1 MQKQEKFIQDSISNL
16 MFNCGRLDVL
26 IDRLD
31 GNEEHKEL
39 KVMLQRIKH
48 SLEINADQL
57 WQFPIDK

>member
-1 MQKQEKFIQDSISNL
+1 MTRQEKFIQDSISNL

-31 GNEEHKEL
+31 DNGEHKEL
-39 KVMLQRIKH
+39 KLMLQRIKH
-48 SLEINADQL
+48 SLEINADEL

>member
-1 MQKQEKFIQDSISNL
+1 MQKQEKFIQNSISNL
-16 MFNCGRLDVL
+16 MFNCGKLDVL

-31 GNEEHKEL
+31 ENEEHKEL
-39 KVMLQRIKH
+39 KVTLQRIKH

>member
-1 MQKQEKFIQDSISNL
+1 MQKQEKFIQYSISNL
-16 MFNCGRLDVL
+16 MFNCGKLDVL

-31 GNEEHKEL
+31 YNEEHKEL
-39 KVMLQRIKH
+39 KVTLQIIKH